1 MPNSPK
7 PPSGQPPALLRDAN
21 FCWLTGGSALSM
33 LGDQFTLIALPWLV
47 LQLTGDTRVLGTVLA
62 LISVP
67 RAAFI
72 LFGGA
77 VVDRYSPHRVLM
89 LTRILNTLLLGVL
102 AALVLSGH
110 TALQGL
116 YPLALSIG
124 ISTAFSI
131 PAATSITPHVVP
143 RAHLQAANGIGM
155 GLRQMSLFLGPVLA
169 GLLIAGFGDDSG
181 ERANTTGIGLAFAF
195 DALTYAIAA
204 WTLSRVQ
211 MRPTATA
218 AAPVAGGPAQ
228 HAHQGVVR
236 AVWQGLTHFWADAEL
251 RAFFLYFAAVA
262 VLIMGPVHIALPV
275 LANTR
280 PELGAAAL
288 GTMLGAHGL
297 GTLLGMV
304 ASGMLPRLRL
314 RTLGTTV
321 LTIDLLIGLMF
332 MPIGTIHA
340 AWQGAALMLVM
351 GLLGG
356 FMQVSVFTWIQQR
369 VPPALLGRAMSL
381 FMFIF
386 LGLAPTSAAVTGWVM
401 SAIPLQQ
408 LFLGCGTVL
417 MLLAALA
424 LLLSPMRRIAD
435 VAAAPR

>member
-1 MPNSPK
+1 MPNDHNPPKGK
-7 PPSGQPPALLRDAN
+7 PPSLLRDAN

-33 LGDQFTLIALPWLV
+33 LGDQFTLIAMPWLV

-77 VVDRYSPHRVLM
+77 VVDRYSPRSVLM
-89 LTRILNTLLLGVL
+89 LTRILNTLLLGAL
-102 AALVLSGH
+102 AALVLTGH
-110 TALQGL
+110 TGLQVL
-116 YPLALSIG
+116 YPLALCIG
-124 ISTAFSI
+124 VSTAFSI

-143 RAHLQAANGIGM
+143 RTQLQAANGIGM
-155 GLRQMSLFLGPVLA
+155 GLRQMSLFVGPVLA
-169 GLLIAGFGDDSG
+169 GLLIAGFGDSSG

-195 DALTYAIAA
+195 DALTYAVAA
-204 WTLSRVQ
+204 WTLGHVHMLADSS
-211 MRPTATA
+211 PHA
-218 AAPVAGGPAQ
+218 AGGQPPS
-228 HAHQGVVR
+228 AHQGVVR
-236 AVWQGLTHFWADAEL
+236 AVWQGLRHFWADAEL

-288 GTMLGAHGL
+288 GTMLGAHGA

-314 RTLGTTV
+314 GTLGTTV

-332 MPIGTIHA
+332 MPIGHIHA
-340 AWQGAALMLVM
+340 AWQGAMLMLVM

-401 SAIPLQQ
+401 NAFPLQQ
-408 LFLGCGTVL
+408 LFLGCGAAL
-417 MLLAALA
+417 MLMAALA
-424 LLLSPMRRIAD
+424 LLLSPMRRMVD
-435 VAAAPR
+435 VAPAQR